1 MMKKKR
7 LLTRYDLSI
16 NYFHEPIIKT
26 VDISKDKIFERD
38 KDYCKDLCEK
48 KLRKQL
54 EDNVNTQIKATINR
68 DISQIN

>member
-38 KDYCKDLCEK
+38 KDYCKDLCK
-48 KLRKQL
+48 K
-54 EDNVNTQIKATINR
+54 N
-68 DISQIN
+68 